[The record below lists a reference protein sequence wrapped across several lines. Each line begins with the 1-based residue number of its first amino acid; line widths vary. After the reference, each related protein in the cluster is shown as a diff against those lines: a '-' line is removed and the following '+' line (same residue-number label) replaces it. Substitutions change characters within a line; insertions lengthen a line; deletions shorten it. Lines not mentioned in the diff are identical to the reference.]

1 MTQNN
6 TIYHDSHLIQEQ
18 RSNMLYVVLDGE
30 LHQISVENLDL
41 ILMEEQEK
49 ESKNDN
55 NNS

>member
-1 MTQNN
+1 
-6 TIYHDSHLIQEQ
+6 
-18 RSNMLYVVLDGE
+18 MLYVVLDGE